1 MVNIFGN
8 KKYWIKKGFYIVLV
22 SILSIL
28 YILPV
33 IWMSLSSFKP
43 TKEFF
48 QSPPRIIP
56 DSVTLDQYI
65 NAFAKNNVGKSILTT
80 IIIAVLSMVFSL
92 IIGSMMAYPLAR
104 RPKKGYGAIMGVV
117 ISGRMMPAAALCV
130 PMYMIFRTL
139 GLIDSYT
146 GLIICYTTFNLPF
159 SVFLIRS
166 FIRQV
171 PYEIDESGK
180 IDGCTKTRIL
190 FSLIIPLI
198 GPGLITTAIFSF
210 LLAWND
216 LLFAIIL
223 TTSEKVRTLSVLV
236 TSYNASR
243 DRLYGEMFAVMTIT
257 LIPVV
262 LLTVF
267 AQKYLV
273 EGLTTGAVKG

>member
-1 MVNIFGN
+1 MTV
-8 KKYWIKKGFYIVLV
+8 VR
-22 SILSIL
+22 
-28 YILPV
+28 
-33 IWMSLSSFKP
+33 KP
-43 TKEFF
+43 E
-48 QSPPRIIP
+48 
-56 DSVTLDQYI
+56 Y
-65 NAFAKNNVGKSILTT
+65 
-80 IIIAVLSMVFSL
+80 
-92 IIGSMMAYPLAR
+92 Y
-104 RPKKGYGAIMGVV
+104 
-117 ISGRMMPAAALCV
+117 
-130 PMYMIFRTL
+130 
-139 GLIDSYT
+139 
-146 GLIICYTTFNLPF
+146 
-159 SVFLIRS
+159 
-166 FIRQV
+166 
-171 PYEIDESGK
+171 
-180 IDGCTKTRIL
+180 

-198 GPGLITTAIFSF
+198 GPGLVTTAIFSF

>member
-1 MVNIFGN
+1 MENVFGN
-8 KKYWIKKGFYIVLV
+8 RKYWAKKAIYIVAV
-22 SILSIL
+22 TVISVL

-43 TKEFF
+43 TKEIF

-56 DSVTLDQYI
+56 DTVTLDQYI
-65 NAFAKNNVGKSILTT
+65 NAFQSNNVGKHIFTT
-80 IIIAVLSMVFSL
+80 VVIAVFSMVFSL
-92 IIGSMMAYPLAR
+92 LIGSMMAYPLAR
-104 RPKKGYGAIMGVV
+104 KTRKGYGAIMAVV

-130 PMYMIFRTL
+130 PMYMIFRML
-139 GLIDSYT
+139 GLIDT
-146 GLIICYTTFNLPF
+146 HIGLIVCYTTFNLPF

-171 PYEIDESGK
+171 PYEIEESGK
-180 IDGCTKTRIL
+180 IDGCTKTGIL
-190 FSLIIPLI
+190 FRLLLPLI
-198 GPGLITTAIFSF
+198 APGLATTAIFSF

-223 TTSEKVRTLSVLV
+223 TTTEKVRTLSVLV

-243 DRLYGEMFAVMTIT
+243 ERLYGEMYAVMTIT

-262 LLTVF
+262 LLTIF

-273 EGLTTGAVKG
+273 EGLTAGSVKG

>member
-1 MVNIFGN
+1 M
-8 KKYWIKKGFYIVLV
+8 
-22 SILSIL
+22 
-28 YILPV
+28 
-33 IWMSLSSFKP
+33 
-43 TKEFF
+43 
-48 QSPPRIIP
+48 
-56 DSVTLDQYI
+56 
-65 NAFAKNNVGKSILTT
+65 
-80 IIIAVLSMVFSL
+80 
-92 IIGSMMAYPLAR
+92 
-104 RPKKGYGAIMGVV
+104 
-117 ISGRMMPAAALCV
+117 
-130 PMYMIFRTL
+130 
-139 GLIDSYT
+139 
-146 GLIICYTTFNLPF
+146 
-159 SVFLIRS
+159 FLIRS

-198 GPGLITTAIFSF
+198 GPGLVTTAIFSF